1 MSKNSWSFLED
12 RASCEDK
19 QSAPVWVDL
28 TRLGCPPRTG
38 LEPPTTLTGD
48 KTVFCC
54 SHVELEYFE
63 VYFLYN
69 NEVFDISHHSVSTL
83 EILESQDL
91 SCEFF

>member
-1 MSKNSWSFLED
+1 VRTNGQHLCGWISQDWAVL
-12 RASCEDK
+12 
-19 QSAPVWVDL
+19 Q
-28 TRLGCPPRTG
+28 GTG

-69 NEVFDISHHSVSTL
+69 NGVFDISHHSVSTL